1 MISAYWRLQLPTKAE
16 ELGITWSPQHD
27 LPGPSSL
34 EAGCLDCLPVQLLAE
49 ASPVF
54 TALLSIS
61 ISLSATS
68 LCHSGSPGSKEQN
81 LNLVLV
87 SRVYH
92 I

>member
-1 MISAYWRLQLPTKAE
+1 MSYLLAGTPGCVGEGHPK
-16 ELGITWSPQHD
+16 
-27 LPGPSSL
+27 PGPSSL

-54 TALLSIS
+54 TALLYIS
-61 ISLSATS
+61 ISLSAPAPLPGLSVTRDLLDQRNKTS
-68 LCHSGSPGSKEQN
+68 I
-81 LNLVLV
+81 LV